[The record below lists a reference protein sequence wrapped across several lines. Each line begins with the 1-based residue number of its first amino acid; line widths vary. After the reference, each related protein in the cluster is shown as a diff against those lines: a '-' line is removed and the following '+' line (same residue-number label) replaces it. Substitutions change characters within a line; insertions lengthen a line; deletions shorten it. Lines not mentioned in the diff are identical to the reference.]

1 VAIAGACKYSRAM
14 TLALVPNL
22 ITLGRIGLV
31 PVLILAM
38 HAGEAALALAVFLVA
53 GVSDALDGFIAKR
66 FHLESRLG
74 AILDPAADKLLL
86 VTAYVMLAMIGDIP
100 FWLMLAV
107 VCRDLFI
114 VGGYLVYTSMYGPVR
129 MRPSLLSKLN
139 TFLQLA
145 LVFLVLAR
153 DALDL
158 DIAAWIAVLVYA
170 VLVSTI
176 ASGAHYLWSWIIRRE
191 VESEKGDA
199 S

>member
-1 VAIAGACKYSRAM
+1 M

-22 ITLGRIGLV
+22 ITLARIGLV
-31 PVLILAM
+31 PVLILAI
-38 HAGEAALALAVFLVA
+38 HAGEDALALVVFLVA

-66 FHLESRLG
+66 FHLQSRLG

-86 VTAYVMLAMIGDIP
+86 VTAYVMLAMTEQIP

-107 VCRDLFI
+107 VFRDLFI
-114 VGGYLVYTSMYGPVR
+114 VGGYLVYTSMFGPVR

-145 LVFLVLAR
+145 LVFLVLAS
-153 DALDL
+153 DALGL
-158 DIAAWIAVLVYA
+158 DIAVWIAVLVYA

>member
-1 VAIAGACKYSRAM
+1 M

-22 ITLGRIGLV
+22 ITLARIGLV
-31 PVLILAM
+31 PVLILTM
-38 HAGEAALALAVFLVA
+38 HAGEPALTLGVFLIA

-86 VTAYVMLAMIGDIP
+86 VTAYVMLAIMGQIP

-107 VCRDLFI
+107 VFRDLFI

-129 MRPSLLSKLN
+129 MRPSILSKLN
-139 TFLQLA
+139 TFMQLA
-145 LVFLVLAR
+145 LVFLILAR
-153 DALDL
+153 DVIGLDMAGWT
-158 DIAAWIAVLVYA
+158 DALVYA
-170 VLVSTI
+170 VVVSTI

-191 VESEKGDA
+191 IEPDRGDTT
-199 S
+199 

>member
-1 VAIAGACKYSRAM
+1 M

-31 PVLILAM
+31 PVLILAL
-38 HAGEAALALAVFLVA
+38 HAGESALALVVFLVA

-107 VCRDLFI
+107 VFRDLFI
-114 VGGYLVYTSMYGPVR
+114 VGGYLVYTSMFGPVR

-145 LVFLVLAR
+145 LVLVILGR
-153 DALDL
+153 NVFPID
-158 DIAAWIAVLVYA
+158 
-170 VLVSTI
+170 VSQ
-176 ASGAHYLWSWIIRRE
+176 L
-191 VESEKGDA
+191 
-199 S
+199 

>member
-1 VAIAGACKYSRAM
+1 M

-22 ITLGRIGLV
+22 ITLARIGLV
-31 PVLILAM
+31 PVLILAI
-38 HAGEAALALAVFLVA
+38 HAGEAELALMVFLVA
-53 GVSDALDGFIAKR
+53 GISDALDGFIAKR

-86 VTAYVMLAMIGDIP
+86 VTAYVMLAMTGDIP

-107 VCRDLFI
+107 VFRDLFI
-114 VGGYLVYTSMYGPVR
+114 VGGYLVYTSMFGPVR

-145 LVFLVLAR
+145 LVFLVLAS
-153 DALDL
+153 DATGL